1 MLNRSSCVLVL
12 EFQRNNRPENQ
23 ASLPHQA
30 FIPVVQTSTPNC
42 NVLQRCVLVLE
53 FQGDSRENQASLPHQ
68 ASVPVVQTS
77 TPMWSWQEVL
87 LRAEK
92 GGGRSLVKPGKE
104 RTRQWN
110 GCRAVVRCQQYLRL
124 PRAVQRRTDGLP
136 CLKELLTTYAF
147 PYATTLQGS
156 TTFPSLLTQP
166 HTTRGF
172 AGANPSYDKLEP
184 QHSAEGFSSGR
195 VMVFGTTD
203 RTTTLEEIAPPWQV
217 LPLDSPSSTLCS
229 IFVLMDLHHCLQAKC
244 LMM

>member
-23 ASLPHQA
+23 ASLPDQA

-104 RTRQWN
+104 RTRRWN

-124 PRAVQRRTDGLP
+124 PRAAQTRTDGLP

-172 AGANPSYDKLEP
+172 AGATFCRGVFVWKGDGLRHNRSHNYLGRNRTPVASLTPWFTIVYSLFNFCTFDGFASLVPPS
-184 QHSAEGFSSGR
+184 
-195 VMVFGTTD
+195 
-203 RTTTLEEIAPPWQV
+203 QV
-217 LPLDSPSSTLCS
+217 PDD
-229 IFVLMDLHHCLQAKC
+229 VNA
-244 LMM
+244 